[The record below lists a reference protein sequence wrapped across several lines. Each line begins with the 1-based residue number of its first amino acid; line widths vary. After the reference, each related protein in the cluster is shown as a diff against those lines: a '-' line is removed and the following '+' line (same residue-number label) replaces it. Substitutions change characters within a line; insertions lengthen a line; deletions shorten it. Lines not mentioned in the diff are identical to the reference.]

1 MSPPVSLGPVGSV
14 VPHAHK
20 SSLVSWVEEEVSG
33 FAVRCRWSWRGT
45 EEEDGQWAALPARIY
60 SSQESSR
67 SEAHK
72 LYELIGEYP

>member
-14 VPHAHK
+14 PPRAQK

-33 FAVRCRWSWRGT
+33 FAVWCRWSWRG
-45 EEEDGQWAALPARIY
+45 AALPARIY
-60 SSQESSR
+60 SSQESSKN
-67 SEAHK
+67 EAHK